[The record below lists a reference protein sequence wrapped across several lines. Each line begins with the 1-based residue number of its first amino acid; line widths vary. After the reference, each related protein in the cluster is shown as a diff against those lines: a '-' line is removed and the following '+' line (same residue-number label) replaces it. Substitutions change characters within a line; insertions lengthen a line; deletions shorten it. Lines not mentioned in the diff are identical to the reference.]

1 MSAPTANERLLMMSL
16 SKFYEDPA
24 HMPTIIPIIEGQGEV
39 SLRVIDYFVTNYVRR
54 HNTALTTHLANGME
68 TQFNIYLSYRSQL
81 KAYSKQAFDCF
92 RRRDRILFW
101 YARNRSVET
110 TVGQLNFFKWV
121 LTHGVLD
128 YITANLAAIE
138 ADMVQRTAKAP
149 CSSGREDEPGPEAAC
164 APEPKPSTNKNMK
177 RLQGVT
183 TISFS

>member
-16 SKFYEDPA
+16 SKFYEDRK
-24 HMPTIIPIIEGQGEV
+24 HMQTIIPIIEGQGGV
-39 SLRVIDYFVTNYVRR
+39 SLRVIDFFVTNYVRR
-54 HNTALTTHLANGME
+54 HNTSLTTSLANGME

-101 YARNRSVET
+101 YDRNRSIET

-121 LTHGVLD
+121 LTHGILD

-138 ADMVQRTAKAP
+138 VDMVQRTSKP
-149 CSSGREDEPGPEAAC
+149 TGGNEEHDDEL
-164 APEPKPSTNKNMK
+164 KPTATNKNMK